1 MIWLRFNIINLIY
14 RVVYSAFFGYALFMK
29 KYIFWAKTYCSGL
42 PGIPVSQHGAFV
54 SSVGKQL
61 VLGIFPTQWQYLL
74 PCLSFLLAV
83 HDVGKISP
91 QFQAKCP
98 AWLSQNDLRKEAD
111 NNSWGNLSVSHACLS
126 QEILDYFWEQQGL
139 FSESHSLW
147 SAIVGAHHGKWAKA
161 RPSFYGGVA
170 APRLAPSPT
179 INWLEEELNFV
190 ADQWKQQ
197 GCPQLP
203 PATDA
208 DAYLYAAAGLITLA
222 DWIASDENHFSADP
236 DSAPPTEEQITQKAQ
251 AVVADLGLGPFS
263 VRSGLTFE
271 DIFGNHPYPMQTA
284 AWENI
289 TEPGVYVIEAPM
301 GMGKTEAAL
310 MAAYRLM
317 EQGKARGLYF
327 GLPTQATSN
336 RIYERVLQFVQR
348 ISPTAHKVQL
358 IHGNAWL
365 QDDRLA
371 VPAQQQAVHADS
383 AADPARWF
391 CSSRRALL
399 APVGV
404 GTADQAMLAAL
415 AVKHFALRRLAL
427 MGKVVILD
435 EVHSYD
441 HYSRTIIQKLCRE
454 LADLGA
460 TVIILSATLTAS
472 ARTALLQTD
481 CAVTSMDAEE
491 DSLPYPCISGHA
503 HNQDTVRLTPC
514 APPPSRTVNV
524 DFLPHQN
531 AVSMAVDIAACG
543 GQVLW
548 VCNTVASAQDAF
560 KHLQEHV
567 CTTNSS
573 VAMGILHARLPF
585 YLREERETEWMGHLG
600 KHGARQRGCILV
612 STQIVEQSVDL
623 DADALFT
630 ELAPTDMLLQ
640 RMGRLWRHTRQGRPV
655 AEPFMHIIAEDYS
668 VEELRRMGAVAIK
681 NGLGGKAKVYDPFVL
696 LRTLEVWGNLSSLVL
711 PQDIRGLLHATYTE
725 PDSLPEAW
733 QQLYEEQ
740 FGKSLGMRH
749 QAELNVDIWRLAGT
763 DAEEYAPTRLSDC
776 PEYSFVMYRGKKG
789 AVITL
794 LDGSTIRSD
803 QGIFSQV
810 TARKLHRNALK
821 IPGYR
826 LKKNPKNSSFLADYG
841 LFHWIQSCDDGCLRI
856 PELKDAESPQWD
868 QELGIVWP
876 KKRKQP

>member
-1 MIWLRFNIINLIY
+1 M
-14 RVVYSAFFGYALFMK
+14 
-29 KYIFWAKTYCSGL
+29 
-42 PGIPVSQHGAFV
+42 P
-54 SSVGKQL
+54 
-61 VLGIFPTQWQYLL
+61 
-74 PCLSFLLAV
+74 
-83 HDVGKISP
+83 
-91 QFQAKCP
+91 
-98 AWLSQNDLRKEAD
+98 
-111 NNSWGNLSVSHACLS
+111 HACLS
-126 QEILDYFWEQQGL
+126 QEILDYFWQQHGVYA
-139 FSESHSLW
+139 ESSALW

-161 RPSFYGGVA
+161 KPCIYGRAA
-170 APRLAPSPT
+170 APCLAPSPS
-179 INWLEEELNFV
+179 INWLEEELDFV
-190 ADQWKQQ
+190 ADQWKQH
-197 GCPQLP
+197 GSPQIP
-203 PATDA
+203 STSDA
-208 DAYLYAAAGLITLA
+208 DACLYAAAGLITLA
-222 DWIASDENHFSADP
+222 DWIASDENHFSANP
-236 DSAPPTEEQITQKAQ
+236 NLAPSTKEQITQKAQ
-251 AVVADLGLGPFS
+251 AVVTDLGLGPLN
-263 VRSGLTFE
+263 VRAGLTFE

-284 AWENI
+284 AWQTI

-310 MAAYRLM
+310 MAAYTLI
-317 EQGKARGLYF
+317 EHGKARGLYF

-348 ISPTAHKVQL
+348 ISPTARKVQL

-365 QDDRLA
+365 RDSMLA
-371 VPAQQQAVHADS
+371 VPLQQQTAQAN
-383 AADPARWF
+383 ATADPARWF

-481 CAVTSMDAEE
+481 CAVTRMDAEE

-503 HNQDTVRLTPC
+503 HGQDAVRLTPC
-514 APPPSRTVNV
+514 APPPARTVHV
-524 DFLPHQN
+524 DFLPTQD
-531 AVSMAVDIAACG
+531 AVSMAAGIAASG

-548 VCNTVASAQDAF
+548 VCNTVADAQETF
-560 KHLQEHV
+560 TRLQEHV
-567 CTTNSS
+567 R
-573 VAMGILHARLPF
+573 AKGRQIDMGILHARLPF
-585 YLREERETEWMGHLG
+585 YLREERETEWMGRLG
-600 KHGARQRGCILV
+600 KHGERQHGCILV

-640 RMGRLWRHTRQGRPV
+640 RMGRLWRHTRQNRPI
-655 AEPFMHIIAEDYS
+655 AEPFMHIIAADVS
-668 VEELRRMGAVAIK
+668 MEELRHMDVMAIK
-681 NGLGGKAKVYDPFVL
+681 KVLGGKAKVYDPFIL
-696 LRTLEVWGNLSSLVL
+696 LRTLEVWGNILSLVL
-711 PQDIRGLLHATYTE
+711 PQDIRRLLHATYTE

-733 QQLYEEQ
+733 QQLYDEQ
-740 FGKSLGMRH
+740 FGKRLGMRQ
-749 QAELNVDIWRLAGT
+749 QAGLNSDIWRLAGS

-776 PEYSFVMYRGKKG
+776 PEYSFVMYRGKNG

-794 LDGSTIRSD
+794 LDGSTVRSD
-803 QGIFSQV
+803 IGGFSLDI
-810 TARKLHRNALK
+810 ARDLHRNALK

-826 LKKNPKNSSFLADYG
+826 LHESLKNSSFLTNYG
-841 LFHWIQSCDDGCLRI
+841 LFHWIKLCDDGRLSI
-856 PELKDAESPQWD
+856 PGLKDAELPQWD

-876 KKRKQP
+876 KQRKQP